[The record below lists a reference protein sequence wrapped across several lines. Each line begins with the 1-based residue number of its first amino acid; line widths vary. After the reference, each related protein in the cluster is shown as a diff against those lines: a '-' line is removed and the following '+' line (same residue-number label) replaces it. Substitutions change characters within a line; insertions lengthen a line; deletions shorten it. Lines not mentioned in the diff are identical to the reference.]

1 MERLMRDER
10 GSQSPVSAPPPAGSE
25 ATEDGGQRGLDDTN
39 EVKLSDNLPAGRCG
53 YPTEESYDSGVPTR
67 RERLTAHLDV
77 RLSRGERAEVSQRAH
92 SLGVK
97 PSAWARAVMRD
108 ALDSR
113 RNEVQ
118 RVERMAA
125 RPRRGRQVDGA
136 KVETLRRIG
145 TTFEGLRRDIARA
158 RKDGE
163 SISVVVD
170 DVLLDEACAVLA
182 ELRSDIGDGT
192 RL

>member
-1 MERLMRDER
+1 MERVMRDER
-10 GSQSPVSAPPPAGSE
+10 GVMRPVSTPPPATRNAS
-25 ATEDGGQRGLDDTN
+25 EDGGQRGLDDTN
-39 EVKLSDNLPAGRCG
+39 EVKLSDSLPAGRSG
-53 YPTEESYDSGVPTR
+53 YPTEESCDSWVSAQ

-77 RLSRGERAEVSQRAH
+77 RLSRSEHAEVSQRARA
-92 SLGVK
+92 LGVR
-97 PSAWARAVMRD
+97 PSAWARAVLRD

-113 RNEVQ
+113 RSEVQ
-118 RVERMAA
+118 HLERMAA
-125 RPRRGRQVDGA
+125 RPRRERQVDGA

-170 DVLLDEACAVLA
+170 DVLLDEACSVMT
-182 ELRSDIGDGT
+182 ELRSGLGDET

>member
-1 MERLMRDER
+1 MERVIRR
-10 GSQSPVSAPPPAGSE
+10 RAAGSVSTHPPPAGSE
-25 ATEDGGQRGLDDTN
+25 ATEDGGQQILDDTS
-39 EVKLSDNLPAGRCG
+39 EAKLSDKIPAGRHG
-53 YPTEESYDSGVPTR
+53 YPSNASFDSGVSTS

-77 RLSRGERAEVSQRAH
+77 RLSRSEHTEVSQRAR

-97 PSAWARAVMRD
+97 PSAWVRAVVRD

-113 RNEVQ
+113 RSEVLSI
-118 RVERMAA
+118 ERMAA
-125 RPRRGRQVDGA
+125 LPRRDRQIDGA

-145 TTFEGLRRDIARA
+145 ATFEGLRRDIARA

-163 SISVVVD
+163 SINVVVD
-170 DVLLDEACAVLA
+170 DARLDEACAVMVG
-182 ELRSDIGDGT
+182 LRADLGDGT

>member
-39 EVKLSDNLPAGRCG
+39 EVKLSDNLPAGRSG
-53 YPTEESYDSGVPTR
+53 YPSEESYDSGVSTL

-77 RLSRGERAEVSQRAH
+77 RLSCSERAEISQRAH
-92 SLGVK
+92 ALGVK
-97 PSAWARAVMRD
+97 PSAWARAVLRD

-113 RNEVQ
+113 RSEVQ

-125 RPRRGRQVDGA
+125 RSRRDRQVDGA

-145 TTFEGLRRDIARA
+145 TTFEGLRRDVARA

-170 DVLLDEACAVLA
+170 DGLLEEACSVMT
-182 ELRSDIGDGT
+182 ELRSELGDGT
-192 RL
+192 RV

>member
-1 MERLMRDER
+1 MERVMRDER
-10 GSQSPVSAPPPAGSE
+10 GAARPVSTPPPATRTAS
-25 ATEDGGQRGLDDTN
+25 EDGGQRGLDDTN

-170 DVLLDEACAVLA
+170 DVLLDEACSVMT
-182 ELRSDIGDGT
+182 ELRSSLGDGT

>member
-1 MERLMRDER
+1 MERVMRDEGGAVR
-10 GSQSPVSAPPPAGSE
+10 PVSTPPPGTRNAS
-25 ATEDGGQRGLDDTN
+25 EDGGQWGLDDTN
-39 EVKLSDNLPAGRCG
+39 EVKLSDNLPAGRSGC
-53 YPTEESYDSGVPTR
+53 PTEESCDLGVSTR

-77 RLSRGERAEVSQRAH
+77 RLSRYERDEISQRARA
-92 SLGVK
+92 LGVK
-97 PSAWARAVMRD
+97 PSAWARAVLRD

-118 RVERMAA
+118 CVERMAA
-125 RPRRGRQVDGA
+125 RPRRDRQVDGA

-145 TTFEGLRRDIARA
+145 TTFEGLRRDVARA

-170 DVLLDEACAVLA
+170 DGLLEEACSVMT
-182 ELRSDIGDGT
+182 ELRSELGDGT
-192 RL
+192 RV

>member
-1 MERLMRDER
+1 MLDVR
-10 GSQSPVSAPPPAGSE
+10 GAARPVSAPPPAAPGGC
-25 ATEDGGQRGLDDTN
+25 EDGGQRGLADTS
-39 EVKLSDNLPAGRCG
+39 EAKLSDNLPAGRRG
-53 YPTEESYDSGVPTR
+53 YLTDESFDSGVSTS

-77 RLSRGERAEVSQRAH
+77 RLSRSEHGEVSQRAR

-97 PSAWARAVMRD
+97 PSAWARAIVRD

-113 RNEVQ
+113 RSEVLSI
-118 RVERMAA
+118 ERMAA
-125 RPRRGRQVDGA
+125 RPRRDRQVDGA

-163 SISVVVD
+163 SITVVVD
-170 DVLLDEACAVLA
+170 DALLDEACAVMA
-182 ELRSDIGDGT
+182 KLRADFGDGT

>member
-77 RLSRGERAEVSQRAH
+77 RLSRGERAEVSQGAH